1 MKTLLAD
8 VVRSDLPL
16 DMRREIAVLLAELML
31 GEGARILVPAML
43 ASAMHS
49 LKKVAAA
56 VPVLPGGCYQPPPPP
71 AVPCQPMQPP
81 FAPLTSLCLLA

>member
-1 MKTLLAD
+1 VKTLLAD

-56 VPVLPGGCYQPPPPP
+56 VPVLPGGCYHYPP

-81 FAPLTSLCLLA
+81 FAPLTSLCLWA

>member
-8 VVRSDLPL
+8 VVRSDVPL

-31 GEGARILVPAML
+31 GEGARVLVPAML
-43 ASAMHS
+43 AGAMYS
-49 LKKVAAA
+49 LEKVAAA
-56 VPVLPGGCYQPPPPP
+56 VPVLPGGCYHSPPP